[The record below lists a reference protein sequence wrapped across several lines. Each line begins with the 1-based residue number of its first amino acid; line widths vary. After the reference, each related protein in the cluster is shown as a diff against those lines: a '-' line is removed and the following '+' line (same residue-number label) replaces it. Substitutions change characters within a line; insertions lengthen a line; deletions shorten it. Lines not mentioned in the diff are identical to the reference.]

1 MSRITIKQRI
11 IILITL
17 ITAILIGVTLLVV
30 RPAIQKILQLKKE
43 INVIEGQM
51 EASYQNA
58 TKLRRTVKELETI
71 KAQAKRYSGA
81 MIVRGE
87 ELNII
92 TELESLAQQYQLE
105 QTLNAAFSDVKS
117 ASQNKPALPEYYEF
131 AFLINGPF
139 SKEIDYLSALE
150 KLPYYIIVN
159 NIKFENRQGHKKES
173 DPMITLSFKGIVYV
187 KPTIKN

>member
-1 MSRITIKQRI
+1 
-11 IILITL
+11 
-17 ITAILIGVTLLVV
+17 
-30 RPAIQKILQLKKE
+30 
-43 INVIEGQM
+43 M

-71 KAQAKRYSGA
+71 KTQAKTYGGA

-87 ELNII
+87 ELDII
-92 TELESLAQQYQLE
+92 TELESLAQQHQLD
-105 QTLNAAFSDVKS
+105 QTLNAAFSDAKS
-117 ASQNKPALPEYYEF
+117 AAPNKPALPEYYEF
-131 AFLINGPF
+131 AFLINGSF
-139 SKEIDYLSALE
+139 SKEIDYLNALE

-173 DPMITLSFKGIVYV
+173 DPIITLSFKGIVYV